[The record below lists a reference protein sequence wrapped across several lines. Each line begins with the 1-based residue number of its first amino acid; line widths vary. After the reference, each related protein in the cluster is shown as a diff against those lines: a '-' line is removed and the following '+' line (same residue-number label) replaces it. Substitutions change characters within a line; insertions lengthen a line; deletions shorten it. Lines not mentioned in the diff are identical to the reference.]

1 LYRNTNCD
9 SEFPI
14 GFGNE
19 DSEVSSFIDFLLT
32 RRSAKPALL
41 GEPGPSPEELNKIL
55 TAAAR
60 VPDHKKLA
68 PWRFIVFEGEARAK
82 FGEILA
88 EACAAEE
95 KPEPSPAR
103 LETERARLTRAPVV
117 VAVISRA
124 ADRPGV
130 PEWEQILSTGA
141 SCFNLCLAANALGYG
156 TSWITEWYSYSPRV
170 REALGLADNERIAGF
185 IYIGTQ
191 REKQPD
197 RERPALSEII
207 SRWQG

>member
-1 LYRNTNCD
+1 M
-9 SEFPI
+9 
-14 GFGNE
+14 
-19 DSEVSSFIDFLLT
+19 SEVSSLIDFLLT

-82 FGEILA
+82 FGEVLA
-88 EACAAEE
+88 EVCAAEE
-95 KPEPSPAR
+95 TPEPSPVR

-117 VAVISRA
+117 VAVISHA
-124 ADRPGV
+124 AERPGV
-130 PEWEQILSTGA
+130 PEWEQILSTG
-141 SCFNLCLAANALGYG
+141 AANALGYG
-156 TSWITEWYSYSPRV
+156 TSWITEWYSYSPGV
-170 REALGLADNERIAGF
+170 RKALGLADNERVAGF
-185 IYIGTQ
+185 IYIGTE

-197 RERPALSEII
+197 RERPALSEIV